1 MSFTSRSCARR
12 ALVMAVGFL
21 VALAARPALSD
32 VDVRFERLDG
42 FAAPGTPAELNKVGV
57 LEIGPKRAQN
67 ILVLNPGTSASAAYF
82 APLAKTVVE
91 KAKGWQVWAVERR
104 ENLLEDHSVLDQA
117 KDGTVDGQ
125 ELFDYYLG
133 WLTDP
138 SITNHFQFIPDT
150 DVAFARD
157 WGMNVE
163 IEDLRRVVKLA
174 QKGGR
179 KVVVGGH
186 SLGGSIT
193 TAYAT
198 WDFDGEP
205 GARGLSGL
213 VFIDGGSSPTPI
225 TPEQATQS
233 LQALQAASPWL
244 SFGGIP
250 APFAGLFNA
259 TGALGALI
267 DPDSPSLGQ
276 ALPLL
281 PANLKPPIRVTN
293 LGQYGYALDT
303 ETSPPEPDRRAGAP
317 RPPRRERRSA
327 RLGPGGRDHAD
338 PALRGDVLR
347 QGLKSL
353 DGTAWYHPQRLTIDA
368 GAVAAGNAN
377 PAQDILDVHATH
389 GHDLPKR
396 LRIYAFGAA
405 LGGQRVLDAATI
417 ARQPVEHPLA
427 QPDADRPARDV
438 RPQRPQLREPAERL
452 RRRPGALPGEDQ
464 ARPLIGDG
472 AGGPI
477 RAWAAGVSCG
487 TPGAWTSHSS
497 SSSRTTEVR
506 SRTPTTWRTSVASRS
521 WRSRSASTRCS
532 SSSTTSSTTR
542 PVRTTRSSSPG
553 WPERPSASGSAPAP
567 SSCRGT
573 IPLRVAEKIVLLDH
587 LSNGRAVLGLGRG
600 LARREYAGF
609 GVDMAESRD
618 RFDEAA
624 RLILDATDRGYMEG
638 DGPFYPRARTDIRPA
653 SPARL
658 PRSAL
663 RHRHVARLRRAG
675 GAAGRAPG
683 DLLAA
688 ARGTSGRPRRS
699 PPTSACGV
707 RTTRRRRLLRSP
719 AISCT
724 ARPPTRKPKRSRAST
739 WPSTT
744 CRSSTTTS
752 CWRGTSR
759 VCVATRC
766 TRAPPRCCRASGARI
781 RRRCTSRCRA
791 GERRRPSCASSRSAA
806 SSSAI
811 SS

>member
-42 FAAPGTPAELNKVGV
+42 FAAPGTPADLNKVGV
-57 LEIGPKRAQN
+57 LEIGPKRARN

-104 ENLLEDHSVLDQA
+104 ENLLEDHSVLDKA
-117 KDGTVDGQ
+117 KDGTVTGQ
-125 ELFDYYLG
+125 GLFDYYLG

-138 SITNHFQFIPDT
+138 SITNHFQFIDDN

-193 TAYAT
+193 AAYAT
-198 WDFDGEP
+198 WDFDGKP

-225 TPEQATQS
+225 TPDQATQQ

-250 APFAGLFNA
+250 APFSGLFNA

-276 ALPLL
+276 AWPLL

-293 LGQYGYALDT
+293 LGQYGYALDND
-303 ETSPPEPDRRAGAP
+303 TSPPSLIAAQAHLGHLAASGDPRGWDQAGEITPIQRFA
-317 RPPRRERRSA
+317 EMFS
-327 RLGPGGRDHAD
+327 G
-338 PALRGDVLR
+338 

-377 PAQDILDVHATH
+377 AAQDILGVHATH

-405 LGGQRVLDAATI
+405 LGGQRILDAATT
-417 ARQPVEHPLA
+417 LA
-427 QPDADRPARDV
+427 GQSNIPSRNLTLIDRH
-438 RPQRPQLREPAERL
+438 Q
-452 RRRPGALPGEDQ
+452 
-464 ARPLIGDG
+464 
-472 AGGPI
+472 
-477 RAWAAGVSCG
+477 
-487 TPGAWTSHSS
+487 TYSHND
-497 SSSRTTEVR
+497 
-506 SRTPTTWRTSVASRS
+506 PN
-521 WRSRSASTRCS
+521 SAS
-532 SSSTTSSTTR
+532 
-542 PVRTTRSSSPG
+542 PQNDFVDGLVPFL
-553 WPERPSASGSAPAP
+553 AKIK
-567 SSCRGT
+567 RG
-573 IPLRVAEKIVLLDH
+573 R
-587 LSNGRAVLGLGRG
+587 
-600 LARREYAGF
+600 
-609 GVDMAESRD
+609 
-618 RFDEAA
+618 
-624 RLILDATDRGYMEG
+624 
-638 DGPFYPRARTDIRPA
+638 
-653 SPARL
+653 
-658 PRSAL
+658 
-663 RHRHVARLRRAG
+663 
-675 GAAGRAPG
+675 
-683 DLLAA
+683 
-688 ARGTSGRPRRS
+688 
-699 PPTSACGV
+699 
-707 RTTRRRRLLRSP
+707 
-719 AISCT
+719 
-724 ARPPTRKPKRSRAST
+724 
-739 WPSTT
+739 
-744 CRSSTTTS
+744 
-752 CWRGTSR
+752 
-759 VCVATRC
+759 
-766 TRAPPRCCRASGARI
+766 
-781 RRRCTSRCRA
+781 
-791 GERRRPSCASSRSAA
+791 
-806 SSSAI
+806 
-811 SS
+811 